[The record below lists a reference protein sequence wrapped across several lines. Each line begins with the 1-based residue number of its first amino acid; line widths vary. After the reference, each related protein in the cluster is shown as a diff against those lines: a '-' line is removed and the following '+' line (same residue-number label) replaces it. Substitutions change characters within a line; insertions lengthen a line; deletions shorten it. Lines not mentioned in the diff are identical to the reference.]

1 MAASIQAF
9 KPTIMPSLSS
19 PLGLAAAVQQPLLVN
34 DAICLDATGTLAFS
48 PIEPLLIAS
57 YIKAFQLDYRSLCF
71 MAAKD
76 QGVTCGLEVDL
87 GLLDVTVVAVRSLQ
101 SSTLCHGSPFKAALR
116 SRKKRRAAA
125 FP

>member
-57 YIKAFQLDYRSLCF
+57 YIKAFQLDSLRVVSRR
-71 MAAKD
+71 
-76 QGVTCGLEVDL
+76 QRVTCGLEVDI
-87 GLLDVTVVAVRSLQ
+87 GLLAVTL
-101 SSTLCHGSPFKAALR
+101 L
-116 SRKKRRAAA
+116 
-125 FP
+125 